1 MPCYFVTY
9 YLINPTAR
17 EGAVPGIKT
26 DVVELEHP
34 LEYESDL
41 RALEDELGIAG
52 MRALLVSWQELK
64 GRQRG
69 AR

>member
-9 YLINPTAR
+9 HLINPTAKD
-17 EGAVPGIKT
+17 GAVPGIKT
-26 DVVELEHP
+26 DVVELDHP

-41 RALEDELGIAG
+41 KALEDDLEMQG
-52 MRALLVSWQELK
+52 MRALLISWQELK